1 MRQQCCLNLRQWWG
15 EAMLQELAI
24 HDFAIIDNL
33 ALSFQP
39 GMTALTGETGAG
51 KSIIID
57 AVGLLAGGRGSV
69 DFIRTGTAKAS
80 LEGLF
85 DAQANPATE
94 AKLQAYGVMDPDQ
107 KDTVLLQRELF
118 RSGRNVCR
126 VNGHLVNTATLKAIG
141 ETLVDIHGQNEHQQL
156 MHSETHLGLLDAFA
170 GDDLLKI
177 RQQYA
182 EVYHNY
188 QHTLQAVKQKQANEQ
203 EWAQRL
209 DMLKFQVNEIQSA
222 DLHPHEDTDLSTERE
237 RLANFQ
243 KINSALQ
250 ESYALLSDEEV
261 NALDQIGQA
270 MSSMQSIADLD
281 PDFAAIADNLQSAY
295 YSLQDVQ
302 NDLSNELDDKEFDEG
317 RLDEVEK
324 RLDLFNQLKRK
335 YGETLDEVIA
345 YGKRAA
351 AELSQ
356 MEQAET
362 SVEDLDSTLKESR
375 AQLQKLGSALSKRRH
390 AAAKQL
396 TKAIHEQLA
405 SLYMDKTVFS
415 VHFTKAKD
423 FRPDGLDEAVFYIQ
437 TNPGEEAKPLAKI
450 ASGGEL
456 SRLMLAMKTI
466 FARSEGVT
474 AIIFDEVDTGVSGR
488 VAQAI
493 ANKISLIAK
502 SSQVLCITHLPQ
514 VAAMADHEYVINK
527 NVHDG
532 RTTTQVNK
540 LTAKARVDEI
550 ARMLAGEKITKLTVE
565 HAEELLKMADE
576 FKHGRT

>member
-317 RLDEVEK
+317 RLDQVEK

>member
-1 MRQQCCLNLRQWWG
+1 
-15 EAMLQELAI
+15 MLQELVI

-33 ALSFQP
+33 ALSFQS

-69 DFIRTGTAKAS
+69 DFIRTGASKAS

-85 DAQANPATE
+85 DAQANPLTE
-94 AKLQAYGVMDPDQ
+94 AKLQAFGVMDPDQ
-107 KDTVLLQRELF
+107 NDTVLLQRELF

-177 RQQYA
+177 RHQYA
-182 EVYHNY
+182 EVYQNY
-188 QHTLQAVKQKQANEQ
+188 QCTLQAVKQKQANEQ

-209 DMLKFQVNEIQSA
+209 DMLKFQVSEIQSA
-222 DLHPHEDTDLSTERE
+222 DLQPHEDTDLSTERD

-243 KINSALQ
+243 RINAALQ

-302 NDLSNELDDKEFDEG
+302 NDLSKELDDQEFDEG

-351 AELSQ
+351 AELNQ

-362 SVEDLDSTLKESR
+362 SVEDLDSNLKESQ
-375 AQLQKLGSALSKRRH
+375 AQLQKLGAALSKRRH

-423 FRPDGLDEAVFYIQ
+423 FRADGLNEAVFYIQ

-488 VAQAI
+488 VAHAI

-502 SSQVLCITHLPQ
+502 RSQVLCITHLPQ
-514 VAAMADHEYVINK
+514 VAAMADHEYVISK
-527 NVHDG
+527 AVHDG

-540 LTAKARVDEI
+540 LTHKARVEEI
-550 ARMLAGEKITKLTVE
+550 ARMLAGEKITKLTIE
-565 HAEELLKMADE
+565 HAEELLRMADE
-576 FKHGRT
+576 FKHGKASS

>member
-1 MRQQCCLNLRQWWG
+1 
-15 EAMLQELAI
+15 MLQELAI

-107 KDTVLLQRELF
+107 NDTVLLQRELF

-156 MHSETHLGLLDAFA
+156 MHPETHLGLLDAFA

-182 EVYHNY
+182 EIFRHY

-222 DLHPHEDTDLSTERE
+222 DLQPHEDTDLSAERE

-302 NDLSNELDDKEFDEG
+302 NDLSNELDDQEFDEG

-351 AELSQ
+351 AELNQ

-375 AQLQKLGSALSKRRH
+375 AQLQKLGLALSKRRH
-390 AAAKQL
+390 AAAKEL

-514 VAAMADHEYVINK
+514 VAAMADHEYVISK

>member
-1 MRQQCCLNLRQWWG
+1 
-15 EAMLQELAI
+15 MLQELAI

-94 AKLQAYGVMDPDQ
+94 DKLQAYGVMDPDQ

-302 NDLSNELDDKEFDEG
+302 NDLSNELDDQEFDEG

-514 VAAMADHEYVINK
+514 VAAMADHEYVISK

>member
-1 MRQQCCLNLRQWWG
+1 
-15 EAMLQELAI
+15 MLQELAI

-33 ALSFQP
+33 ALSFQS

-69 DFIRTGTAKAS
+69 DFIRTGASKAS

-85 DAQANPATE
+85 DAQANPLTE
-94 AKLQAYGVMDPDQ
+94 SKLQAFGVMDPDQ
-107 KDTVLLQRELF
+107 NDTVLLQRELF

-177 RQQYA
+177 RRQYA
-182 EVYHNY
+182 EVYQNY
-188 QHTLQAVKQKQANEQ
+188 QRTLQAVKQKQANEQ

-209 DMLKFQVNEIQSA
+209 DMLKFQVSEIQSA
-222 DLHPHEDTDLSTERE
+222 DLQPHEDTDLSTERD

-243 KINSALQ
+243 RINAALQ

-281 PDFAAIADNLQSAY
+281 PDFASIADNLQSAY

-302 NDLSNELDDKEFDEG
+302 NDLSKELDDQEFDEG

-351 AELSQ
+351 AELNQ

-362 SVEDLDSTLKESR
+362 SVEDLDSNLKESQ
-375 AQLQKLGSALSKRRH
+375 AQLQKLGAALSKRRH

-423 FRPDGLDEAVFYIQ
+423 FRADGLDDAVFYIQ

-502 SSQVLCITHLPQ
+502 RSQVLCITHLPQ
-514 VAAMADHEYVINK
+514 VAAMADHEYVISK
-527 NVHDG
+527 AVHDG

-540 LTAKARVDEI
+540 LTHKARVEEI
-550 ARMLAGEKITKLTVE
+550 ARMLAGEKITKLTIE
-565 HAEELLKMADE
+565 HAEELLRMADE
-576 FKHGRT
+576 FKHGKASS

>member
-1 MRQQCCLNLRQWWG
+1 
-15 EAMLQELAI
+15 MLQELAI

-33 ALSFQP
+33 ALSFQS

-69 DFIRTGTAKAS
+69 DFIRTGASKAS

-85 DAQANPATE
+85 DAQANPLTE
-94 AKLQAYGVMDPDQ
+94 SKLQAFGVMDPDQ
-107 KDTVLLQRELF
+107 NDTVLLQRELF

-177 RQQYA
+177 RHQYA
-182 EVYHNY
+182 EVYQNY
-188 QHTLQAVKQKQANEQ
+188 QRTLQAVKQKQANEQ

-209 DMLKFQVNEIQSA
+209 DMLKFQVSEIQSA
-222 DLHPHEDTDLSTERE
+222 DLQPHEDTDLSTERD

-243 KINSALQ
+243 RINAALQ

-302 NDLSNELDDKEFDEG
+302 NDLSKEHDDQEFDEG

-351 AELSQ
+351 AELNQ

-362 SVEDLDSTLKESR
+362 SVEDLDSNLKESQ
-375 AQLQKLGSALSKRRH
+375 AQLQKLGAALSKRRH

-423 FRPDGLDEAVFYIQ
+423 FRADGLDEAVFYIQ

-502 SSQVLCITHLPQ
+502 RSQVLCITHLPQ
-514 VAAMADHEYVINK
+514 VAAMADHEYVISK
-527 NVHDG
+527 AVHDG

-540 LTAKARVDEI
+540 LTHKARVEEI
-550 ARMLAGEKITKLTVE
+550 ARMLAGEKITKLTIE
-565 HAEELLKMADE
+565 HAEELLRMADE
-576 FKHGRT
+576 FKHGKASS

>member
-1 MRQQCCLNLRQWWG
+1 MRQQYCLNLRQWWG

-302 NDLSNELDDKEFDEG
+302 NDLSNELDDQEFDEG

-514 VAAMADHEYVINK
+514 VAAMADHEYVISK

>member
-1 MRQQCCLNLRQWWG
+1 
-15 EAMLQELAI
+15 MLQELAI

>member
-1 MRQQCCLNLRQWWG
+1 M
-15 EAMLQELAI
+15 
-24 HDFAIIDNL
+24 
-33 ALSFQP
+33 
-39 GMTALTGETGAG
+39 
-51 KSIIID
+51 
-57 AVGLLAGGRGSV
+57 LAGGRGSV
-69 DFIRTGTAKAS
+69 DFIRTGTTKAS

-85 DAQANPATE
+85 DAQENPATE

-107 KDTVLLQRELF
+107 NDTVLLQREIF
-118 RSGRNVCR
+118 RTGRNVCR
-126 VNGHLVNTATLKAIG
+126 VNGHLVNTTTLKAIG
-141 ETLVDIHGQNEHQQL
+141 ETLVDI
-156 MHSETHLGLLDAFA
+156 
-170 GDDLLKI
+170 
-177 RQQYA
+177 
-182 EVYHNY
+182 
-188 QHTLQAVKQKQANEQ
+188 QANEQ

-209 DMLKFQVNEIQSA
+209 DMLKFQVGEIQSA
-222 DLHPHEDTDLSTERE
+222 NLQPHEDTDLTAERE

-281 PDFAAIADNLQSAY
+281 TNFAAIADNLQSAY

-302 NDLSNELDDKEFDEG
+302 NDLSKELDDQEFDEG

-324 RLDLFNQLKRK
+324 RLDLFNQ
-335 YGETLDEVIA
+335 
-345 YGKRAA
+345 
-351 AELSQ
+351 

-362 SVEDLDSTLKESR
+362 SVEDLDTTLKASQN
-375 AQLQKLGSALSKRRH
+375 QLQKLGTALSKRRH

-405 SLYMDKTVFS
+405 SLYMEKTVFS
-415 VHFTKAKD
+415 VHFAKAKD
-423 FRPDGLDEAVFYIQ
+423 FRADGLDEVEFYIQ
-437 TNPGEEAKPLAKI
+437 TNPGESAKPLAKI

-466 FARSEGVT
+466 FAKTEGVT

-514 VAAMADHEYVINK
+514 VAAMADHEYVISK
-527 NVHDG
+527 AVHNG
-532 RTTTQVNK
+532 RTTTQVLK
-540 LTAKARVDEI
+540 LTDQARVDEI

-576 FKHGRT
+576 FKHGRMS

>member
-1 MRQQCCLNLRQWWG
+1 
-15 EAMLQELAI
+15 MLQELAI

-107 KDTVLLQRELF
+107 NDTVLLQRELF

-156 MHSETHLGLLDAFA
+156 MHPETHLGLLDAFA

-182 EVYHNY
+182 EIYRHY

-222 DLHPHEDTDLSTERE
+222 DLQPHEDTDLSAERE

-302 NDLSNELDDKEFDEG
+302 NDLSNELDDQEFDEG

-351 AELSQ
+351 AELNQ

-375 AQLQKLGSALSKRRH
+375 AQLQKLGLALSKRRH
-390 AAAKQL
+390 AAAKEL

-514 VAAMADHEYVINK
+514 VAAMADHEYVISK
-527 NVHDG
+527 NVYDG

>member
-1 MRQQCCLNLRQWWG
+1 
-15 EAMLQELAI
+15 MLQELAI

-33 ALSFQP
+33 ALSFQS

-69 DFIRTGTAKAS
+69 DFIRTGASKAS

-85 DAQANPATE
+85 DAQANPLTE
-94 AKLQAYGVMDPDQ
+94 SKLQAFGVMDPDQ
-107 KDTVLLQRELF
+107 NDTVLLQRELF

-177 RQQYA
+177 RRQYA
-182 EVYHNY
+182 EVYQNY
-188 QHTLQAVKQKQANEQ
+188 QRTLQAVKQKQANEQ

-209 DMLKFQVNEIQSA
+209 DMLKFQVSEIQSA
-222 DLHPHEDTDLSTERE
+222 DLQPHEDTDLSTERD

-243 KINSALQ
+243 RINAALQ

-281 PDFAAIADNLQSAY
+281 PDFASIADNLQSAY

-302 NDLSNELDDKEFDEG
+302 NDLSKELDDQEFDEG

-351 AELSQ
+351 AELNQ

-362 SVEDLDSTLKESR
+362 SVEDLDSNLKESQ
-375 AQLQKLGSALSKRRH
+375 AQLQKLGAALSKRRH

-423 FRPDGLDEAVFYIQ
+423 FRADGLDEAVFYIQ

-456 SRLMLAMKTI
+456 SRLMLSMKTI

-502 SSQVLCITHLPQ
+502 RSQVLCITHLPQ
-514 VAAMADHEYVINK
+514 VAAMADHEYVISK
-527 NVHDG
+527 AVHDG

-540 LTAKARVDEI
+540 LTHKARVEEI
-550 ARMLAGEKITKLTVE
+550 ARMLAGEKITKLTIE
-565 HAEELLKMADE
+565 HAEELLRMADE
-576 FKHGRT
+576 FKHGKASS